1 MKLKMSM
8 FCGLLAISILLCC
21 GLPCFAQETPTAK
34 PAAQPE
40 VSGVPVPPSMLAK
53 IQKVHIGST
62 RGFLE
67 KTLSVATIHW
77 LPPFDFLYLIAPPA
91 EFHKKYPS
99 YYIGLPVTFGHDY
112 LPATRLNPPGM
123 SKADKH
129 YNEGYNSAVVTAIGK
144 PFVTIRTAAN
154 TRPTSIE

>member
-1 MKLKMSM
+1 MKLKTSMS
-8 FCGLLAISILLCC
+8 CSSLAVSLLLCC
-21 GLPCFAQETPTAK
+21 GPPCFAQETPTAK

-40 VSGVPVPPSMLAK
+40 VSGVSVPPSMLAK
-53 IQKVHIGST
+53 IQKVRIGST

-67 KTLSVATIHW
+67 KTLPFATIQW
-77 LPPFDFLYLIAPPA
+77 LPPFDFFYLITPPA

-99 YYIGLPVTFGHDY
+99 YYIGLPVTFGYDY

-154 TRPTSIE
+154 RWPTSIE

>member
-1 MKLKMSM
+1 MKSKMFVS
-8 FCGLLAISILLCC
+8 CGSLAVSLLLCC
-21 GLPCFAQETPTAK
+21 GLPCFAHETPTNK

-40 VSGVPVPPSMLAK
+40 VSGILVPPSILAK

-67 KTLSVATIHW
+67 KSLSVAAIQW
-77 LPPFDFLYLIAPPA
+77 LPPFDFFYLITPPA

-129 YNEGYNSAVVTAIGK
+129 YKEGYNSAVVTAIGE
-144 PFVTIRTAAN
+144 PFITVRTAAN

>member
-1 MKLKMSM
+1 MKLKILMS
-8 FCGLLAISILLCC
+8 CGLLAISLLLYC
-21 GLPCFAQETPTAK
+21 GPTCLAQETPTAK

-40 VSGVPVPPSMLAK
+40 VSGVSVPLSLLAQ
-53 IQKVHIGST
+53 IRKVHIGST

-67 KTLSVATIHW
+67 KTLPVVTHQW
-77 LPPFDFLYLIAPPA
+77 LPPFDFFYLIAPPA

-99 YYIGLPVTFGHDY
+99 YYVGLPVTFGHDY

-154 TRPTSIE
+154 IRPTSIE